1 MATWSV
7 LDVSGSD
14 SNNCRLLPQEAV
26 QDANE
31 ALGGDVYFNTT
42 SGLGIILAQALQGQT
57 DELLDRNLPA
67 FVADT
72 VNSTKISVRIQFQD
86 HEPYYN
92 RQVTVL
98 RVLRGTTEAITLG
111 KLAEKIAQETQKYLK
126 GQLALEIGGY
136 HFSFEEIFLWRLRR
150 ATRGSWQPEFYV
162 RVSGQA

>member
-1 MATWSV
+1 MVCCYEGIDKYLQTTFGTMATWSV

-72 VNSTKISVRIQFQD
+72 VNSTKISVRIQVCLLLC
-86 HEPYYN
+86 P
-92 RQVTVL
+92 
-98 RVLRGTTEAITLG
+98 
-111 KLAEKIAQETQKYLK
+111 
-126 GQLALEIGGY
+126 
-136 HFSFEEIFLWRLRR
+136 
-150 ATRGSWQPEFYV
+150 
-162 RVSGQA
+162 